1 MKKSSG
7 AVVVNDRMQH
17 HMAPDKELI
26 VESSNDLDRDP
37 RDLDEEDQHELDS
50 HIFHESNVHQ

>member
-37 RDLDEEDQHELDS
+37 RDLDEED
-50 HIFHESNVHQ
+50 